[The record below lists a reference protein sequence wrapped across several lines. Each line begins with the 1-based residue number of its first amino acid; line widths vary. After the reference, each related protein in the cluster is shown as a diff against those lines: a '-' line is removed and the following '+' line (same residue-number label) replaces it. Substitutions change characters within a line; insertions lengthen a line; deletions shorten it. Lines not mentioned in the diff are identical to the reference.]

1 MSDIPVAQR
10 AAPVEAAARRIPAS
24 RQASFLNGAMRVFE
38 MSLGE
43 MLWSRRTIFMAMVV
57 GAPVILAVV
66 ARIVQSSGI
75 APLRVNGV
83 RADAA
88 AIFGMMVWVFFL
100 RFIVPVLG
108 IFYGTSL
115 IADEVEEKTVTYL
128 FTRPIRRGSVLLGK
142 YLAYMVCTT
151 LVVLPSITLVYFLLV
166 PFGEIAGSFRWLLAD
181 LGLLAVGLAAYGALF
196 ALVGALLKRPL
207 VVGLVFAFGWEQLAL
222 VMPGYLRRFTLAH
235 YLQSMVPHTMPSD
248 GVVSL
253 LQAVFTE
260 SPPVWACL
268 LALGGATAVS
278 LVLAARAVER
288 REYVL
293 EQ

>member
-1 MSDIPVAQR
+1 MSERVPATAPTHAAVP
-10 AAPVEAAARRIPAS
+10 AAPAAGPAS
-24 RQASFLNGAMRVFE
+24 FISGAMRVFE

-43 MLWSRRTIFMAMVV
+43 MLWSRRTIFMALVV

-75 APLRVNGV
+75 APLRINGV

-88 AIFGMMVWVFFL
+88 AMFGMMVWVFFL

-108 IFYGTSL
+108 VFYGTSL
-115 IADEVEEKTVTYL
+115 IADEVEEKTITYL

-142 YLAYMVCTT
+142 YFAYLVCTT
-151 LVVLPSITLVYFLLV
+151 LVVLPGITLVYFLLV
-166 PFGEIAGSFRWLLAD
+166 PFGQIAGSFRWLLID

-253 LQAVFTE
+253 LQSVFTE
-260 SPPVWACL
+260 SPPTWVCL
-268 LALGGATAVS
+268 VALGAATAAS
-278 LVLAARAVER
+278 LALAARAVER